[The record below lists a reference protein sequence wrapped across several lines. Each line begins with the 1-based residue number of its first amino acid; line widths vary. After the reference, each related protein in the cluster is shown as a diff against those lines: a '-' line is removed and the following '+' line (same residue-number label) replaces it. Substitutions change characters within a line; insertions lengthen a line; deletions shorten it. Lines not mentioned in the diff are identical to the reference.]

1 MSKNVITTA
10 IAIAVLLLGIILVAR
25 GRGNQ
30 SEPATASGK
39 LTAAEK
45 TYNFG
50 KISMAAGTVRH
61 SFAVKN
67 ESGAAVKIKKIFTS
81 CMCTQATLKLG
92 EKTVGPYGMPGHG
105 LAPSVNEEIAAGG
118 EALVEVVFDPAA
130 HGPAG
135 VGRVSRQV
143 TVETDDGAVTLSF
156 AAEVTP

>member
-1 MSKNVITTA
+1 MSKNVVTTG

-30 SEPATASGK
+30 SGPAAASGK
-39 LTAAEK
+39 LSAAEK
-45 TYNFG
+45 SYDFG

-81 CMCTQATLKLG
+81 CMCTEATLKLG
-92 EKTVGPYGMPGHG
+92 EKTMGPYGMPGHG

>member
-1 MSKNVITTA
+1 MSKNVVTTG

-30 SEPATASGK
+30 SEPAAASGK
-39 LTAAEK
+39 LSAAEK

-92 EKTVGPYGMPGHG
+92 EKTMGPYGMPGHG
-105 LAPSVNEEIAAGG
+105 IVPSVNEEIAAGG